1 LDLTFLDIVLLMI
14 KPDVLGSEL
23 PYGPWSC
30 RGCDVW
36 DTICAAVIGDAAAR
50 VGDQAET

>member
-1 LDLTFLDIVLLMI
+1 MI